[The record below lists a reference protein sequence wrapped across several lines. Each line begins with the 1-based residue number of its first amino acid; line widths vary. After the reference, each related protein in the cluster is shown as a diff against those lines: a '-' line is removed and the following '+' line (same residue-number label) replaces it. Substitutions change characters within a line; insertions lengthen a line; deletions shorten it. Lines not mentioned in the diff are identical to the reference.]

1 MKMIRY
7 EIDDTIKEQ
16 FDYYKNMCAL
26 LSEFTDSEF
35 GPPAEIEKIEQWEK
49 DNNVRLPHQYKSWL
63 LLTEY
68 ARIIGGYIEFRWPQM
83 GSSDAENDVIVIG
96 AVVGDGEELLISR
109 ESGKIFSFFD
119 GETEE
124 YEDFDDLL
132 TCLSGFM
139 EHSAEEYLGAD
150 WGDIYDERFELG

>member
-1 MKMIRY
+1 MNNIQIANETLNIIAERKYNLSGMDI
-7 EIDDTIKEQ
+7 
-16 FDYYKNMCAL
+16 AL
-26 LSEFTDSEF
+26 PDVDFEE
-35 GPPAEIEKIEQWEK
+35 
-49 DNNVRLPHQYKSWL
+49 
-63 LLTEY
+63 
-68 ARIIGGYIEFRWPQM
+68 
-83 GSSDAENDVIVIG
+83 VIVISP
-96 AVVGDGEELLISR
+96 GDGEELLISR

-139 EHSAEEYLGAD
+139 EHSAEEYLGKD

>member
-1 MKMIRY
+1 MMKY
-7 EIDDTIKEQ
+7 EIDDTI
-16 FDYYKNMCAL
+16 
-26 LSEFTDSEF
+26 
-35 GPPAEIEKIEQWEK
+35 
-49 DNNVRLPHQYKSWL
+49 
-63 LLTEY
+63 LTSPL
-68 ARIIGGYIEFRWPQM
+68 IGGAI
-83 GSSDAENDVIVIG
+83 IIG

-109 ESGKIFSFFD
+109 ESGRFFSFFD

-150 WGDIYDERFELG
+150 WGDIYDERFECD

>member
-1 MKMIRY
+1 MKY

-16 FDYYKNMCAL
+16 FEYYKNMCVL
-26 LSEFTDSEF
+26 LSEFKDSDF

-49 DNNVRLPHQYKSWL
+49 DNNVELPHQYKSWL

-68 ARIIGGYIEFRWPQM
+68 ARIIGGYTEFRWPQL
-83 GSSDAENDVIVIG
+83 GSFDADNDVIVIG
-96 AVVGDGEELLISR
+96 AVIGDGEELLISR
-109 ESGKIFSFFD
+109 ESGKFFSFFD
-119 GETEE
+119 GKTEE

-150 WGDIYDERFELG
+150 WGDIYDERFECD

>member
-1 MKMIRY
+1 M
-7 EIDDTIKEQ
+7 
-16 FDYYKNMCAL
+16 
-26 LSEFTDSEF
+26 
-35 GPPAEIEKIEQWEK
+35 
-49 DNNVRLPHQYKSWL
+49 PHQYKSWL

-68 ARIIGGYIEFRWPQM
+68 ARIIGGYTEFRWPQL
-83 GSSDAENDVIVIG
+83 GSFDADNDVIVIG

-109 ESGKIFSFFD
+109 ESGKFFSFFD
-119 GETEE
+119 GGTEE

-150 WGDIYDERFELG
+150 WGDIYDERFECD